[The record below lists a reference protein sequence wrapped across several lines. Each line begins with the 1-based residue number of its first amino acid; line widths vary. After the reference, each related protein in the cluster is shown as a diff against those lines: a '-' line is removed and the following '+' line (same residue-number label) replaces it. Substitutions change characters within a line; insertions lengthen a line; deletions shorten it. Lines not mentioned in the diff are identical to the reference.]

1 MKKLV
6 MDSNALIALFDGDR
20 AIAEMMS
27 RAERILIPAVVL
39 GEVRLGFNGTK
50 RSRQAEAALESLLDR
65 PNVEVLPVSADTG
78 SFYVSVMT
86 YLKKS
91 GHPIPMND
99 VWIAAGVLETG
110 SALLSRDAHFDHI
123 PMISRFE

>member
-78 SFYVSVMT
+78 SFPPANFQCNTPCV
-86 YLKKS
+86 
-91 GHPIPMND
+91 
-99 VWIAAGVLETG
+99 A
-110 SALLSRDAHFDHI
+110 
-123 PMISRFE
+123 